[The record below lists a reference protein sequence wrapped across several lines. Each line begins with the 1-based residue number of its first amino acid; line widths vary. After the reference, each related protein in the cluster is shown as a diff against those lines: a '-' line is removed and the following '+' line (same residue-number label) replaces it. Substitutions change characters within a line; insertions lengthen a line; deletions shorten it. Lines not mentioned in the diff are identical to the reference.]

1 LGQHNGLPVTIIVTT
16 TLAELEAASGV
27 AVTGGGTLL
36 PMSTVIRMAS
46 HAHHY
51 LAVFNRHTEV
61 PLYLGR
67 TRRCASPGQRIVL
80 YAKDRG
86 CTRPGCTVPA
96 YWTHVHHASADWD
109 EGGHTN
115 ITDLTLACR
124 PDNLL
129 VENSGWT
136 TRKLQDAAAL
146 RGITAGSGG
155 LGVPVGRFAPALP
168 RRPRG
173 GWGPTRQHCRRDTPG
188 LVGAAP

>member
-1 LGQHNGLPVTIIVTT
+1 MGQHNGLPVTIIVTT

-115 ITDLTLACR
+115 ITNLTLACR

-136 TRKLQDAAAL
+136 TRKRKDGRTEMIPPRQFNFAVSPSNSQDPS
-146 RGITAGSGG
+146 TT
-155 LGVPVGRFAPALP
+155 
-168 RRPRG
+168 
-173 GWGPTRQHCRRDTPG
+173 PTRKSAPGSPRICGRRTS
-188 LVGAAP
+188 

>member
-1 LGQHNGLPVTIIVTT
+1 
-16 TLAELEAASGV
+16 
-27 AVTGGGTLL
+27 
-36 PMSTVIRMAS
+36 MAS

-129 VENSGWT
+129 VE
-136 TRKLQDAAAL
+136 
-146 RGITAGSGG
+146 
-155 LGVPVGRFAPALP
+155 PV
-168 RRPRG
+168 
-173 GWGPTRQHCRRDTPG
+173 
-188 LVGAAP
+188 V

>member
-1 LGQHNGLPVTIIVTT
+1 MGQHNGLPVTIIVTT

-27 AVTGGGTLL
+27 AVTGEGTLL

-136 TRKLQDAAAL
+136 TRKRKD
-146 RGITAGSGG
+146 
-155 LGVPVGRFAPALP
+155 GRTEWIPPPDLDTGQP
-168 RRPRG
+168 RVNKYHHPQEFLAEHDEDDD
-173 GWGPTRQHCRRDTPG
+173 PEC
-188 LVGAAP
+188 A